1 LPDQRQRR
9 QQQPKLLLLFA
20 VEVLWGRVESEL
32 RAGWPGS
39 PPLNCGSARV
49 ATAAATAAA
58 AA

>member
-20 VEVLWGRVESEL
+20 VEVLRGRVESEL
-32 RAGWPGS
+32 RARGPGS
-39 PPLNCGSARV
+39 PPLKGGSARV

>member
-1 LPDQRQRR
+1 
-9 QQQPKLLLLFA
+9 LLLFA

-32 RAGWPGS
+32 RAGGPGS
-39 PPLNCGSARV
+39 PQLKGGSARV